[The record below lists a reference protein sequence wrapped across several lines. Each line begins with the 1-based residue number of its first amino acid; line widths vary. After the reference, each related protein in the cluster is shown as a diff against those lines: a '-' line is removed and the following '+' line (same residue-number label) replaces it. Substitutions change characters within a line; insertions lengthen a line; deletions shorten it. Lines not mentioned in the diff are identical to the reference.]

1 MNRLGWR
8 AVAVFLLGGVAV
20 LAALRIWQG
29 DAYWSYSDGVYALTA
44 RLVLHGHDLYRDV
57 AAAQPPPV
65 FYAGAL
71 LFAVADSLDA
81 LRMGLSAVDLATGAL
96 VLAATWRLT
105 GRHAPA
111 VAAGLLA
118 LVTPLALHDHALL
131 TPETLAAPLVMA
143 AALLGA
149 RPGRAAA
156 AGGAPGAPP
165 AARKLGHALPAHR

>member
-1 MNRLGWR
+1 MNGLGWR
-8 AVAVFLLGGVAV
+8 AVAVFLLGGIAV

-44 RLVLHGHDLYRDV
+44 RLVMNGHDLYRDV

-71 LFAVADSLDA
+71 LLAVRDSLDA
-81 LRMGLSAVDLATGAL
+81 LRIGLSAVDLATGAL

-105 GRHAPA
+105 RRRAPPA
-111 VAAGLLA
+111 AAGLLA
-118 LVTPLALHDHALL
+118 PVTPLALPDHAHL

-149 RPGRAAA
+149 RPGRA
-156 AGGAPGAPP
+156 
-165 AARKLGHALPAHR
+165 